1 MNNILGS
8 SGGDVFNGSPSQAPA
23 DTYFV
28 PINFRGEGGNDTI
41 QGFGYSINRA
51 DYSSATGITFID
63 LEAGFASDGRGG
75 TDMLLN
81 VRRVRASHFNDTLL
95 GSSGDDIFDSR
106 TLGSHFMDGRAGNNR
121 YQFSDHNGSSPT
133 RDILIDLGT
142 TSAEGGGYVGYALK
156 PGGITDT
163 LVRFNGVRSQDGND
177 TLYGTPGDDTLQALA
192 GDNLLDGR
200 GGQNTLEYGIGWHGT
215 VPTHGV
221 VVNLNTGRATNP
233 WDGVD
238 TISNFQAVIGTPFAD
253 NITGSNSA
261 ETLTGGA
268 GNDTLMGGAAADNL
282 SGGAGDDIILVG
294 TTTLADIYALF
305 AT

>member
-1 MNNILGS
+1 M
-8 SGGDVFNGSPSQAPA
+8 
-23 DTYFV
+23 
-28 PINFRGEGGNDTI
+28 
-41 QGFGYSINRA
+41 
-51 DYSSATGITFID
+51 
-63 LEAGFASDGRGG
+63 
-75 TDMLLN
+75 
-81 VRRVRASHFNDTLL
+81 
-95 GSSGDDIFDSR
+95 
-106 TLGSHFMDGRAGNNR
+106 
-121 YQFSDHNGSSPT
+121 
-133 RDILIDLGT
+133 
-142 TSAEGGGYVGYALK
+142 
-156 PGGITDT
+156 
-163 LVRFNGVRSQDGND
+163 
-177 TLYGTPGDDTLQALA
+177 
-192 GDNLLDGR
+192 LDGR